1 MSNNK
6 GFSLAECVVAVAIVM
21 LISLALVSTC
31 LIAVS
36 NTNKANALQIINN
49 ESLNLAKIIKTID
62 IENGGEY
69 EPEKLE
75 KSLLEYYGKV
85 FNLSEDKLNTNE
97 SIFLKDDGEIG
108 ASGNI
113 QIVLTFFKKDDYLVL
128 TMSGYYKQNQIKKQS
143 VIFEKYVESWG
154 V

>member
-1 MSNNK
+1 MEPIFESINGIN
-6 GFSLAECVVAVAIVM
+6 
-21 LISLALVSTC
+21 STF
-31 LIAVS
+31 
-36 NTNKANALQIINN
+36 
-49 ESLNLAKIIKTID
+49 
-62 IENGGEY
+62 
-69 EPEKLE
+69 LE

-85 FNLSEDKLNTNE
+85 FNLSEDELNKNE
-97 SIFLKDDGEIG
+97 SINLKDNGEIS

-128 TMSGYYKQNQIKKQS
+128 TMSGYYKQNQIKEQS